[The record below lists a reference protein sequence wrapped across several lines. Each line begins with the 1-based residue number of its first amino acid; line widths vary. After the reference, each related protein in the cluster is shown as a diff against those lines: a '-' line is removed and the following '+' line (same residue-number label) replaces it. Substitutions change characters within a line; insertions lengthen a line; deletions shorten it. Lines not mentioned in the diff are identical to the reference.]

1 MIPAWFRLVAAVPF
15 AAAGIALVASG
26 SPWTG
31 AVVLFLAF
39 LLLAAW
45 MRYGDVPRASKAF
58 NAGDRDRA
66 WALLEKVPFGGRLL
80 AAPIRV
86 WYHQA
91 RASCLLK
98 WERWE
103 EAARESEAVLGL
115 RATDEQKASSHASA
129 ALARV
134 EMGDDAGAKRH
145 YETAKKLPHS
155 DVLSRR
161 LARLASRLEG
171 APADAAGQRVTGA

>member
-1 MIPAWFRLVAAVPF
+1 MIPAWLRLVAAVPF
-15 AAAGIALVASG
+15 AAAGVAVVANG

-31 AVVLFLAF
+31 AVVLFLAA
-39 LLLAAW
+39 LLIAAW
-45 MRYGDVPRASKAF
+45 FRYGDVPRASRAF

-66 WALLEKVPFGGRLL
+66 WALLEKVPFGGRFL
-80 AAPIRV
+80 ATPIRV
-86 WYHQA
+86 YYHQV

-134 EMGDDAGAKRH
+134 EMGDDAGARRH
-145 YETAKKLPHS
+145 YETAKRLPHS

-161 LARLASRLEG
+161 LARLSSRLEG
-171 APADAAGQRVTGA
+171 AAAEAAGPGVTGA